1 MEKTILEQILFDEHQ
16 HWEAFKKKYG
26 ARAGVLET
34 V

>member
-1 MEKTILEQILFDEHQ
+1 MEKNILKQILFDEHQ

-26 ARAGVLET
+26 ASAGVLKT